1 MKLTV
6 DLIFLLDKQ
15 AKQGLERVRI
25 YKSRPLSP
33 RRENSTPETGR
44 APGDSLSRPSSVFHK
59 GKLRPRKGKG
69 SVQFPREPGPR
80 LGFLALPTPAPVLA
94 AFLSPRWAAERCG
107 NRSLALRQRLPL
119 GAGSRGRG
127 REALL
132 CSLSPTRTC
141 YILT

>member
-6 DLIFLLDKQ
+6 DLLFLLDKQ

-69 SVQFPREPGPR
+69 FVQFPREPGPR
-80 LGFLALPTPAPVLA
+80 LGFLALPTPAQSWLHFSVPVGQ
-94 AFLSPRWAAERCG
+94 LSGVGTGVWPYARGFRWGLEA
-107 NRSLALRQRLPL
+107 
-119 GAGSRGRG
+119 GAGEGG
-127 REALL
+127 H
-132 CSLSPTRTC
+132 CSVP
-141 YILT
+141 